1 MFVLAAAPAAADP
14 TEPYTP
20 TPGQPGKD
28 VVWVPTPEAMV
39 ERMLDIARA
48 TPDDF
53 VIDLGSGDG
62 RTVIAAAR
70 RGIPALGVE
79 YNEKLVEL
87 SRANAQAAGVA
98 DKASFVQG
106 DMYEADISKASV
118 MILFLLPE
126 NLDKLADKFLDLRP
140 GSRIVLNTF
149 PVSGWSPDY
158 SEKVQQCDIWCTVHL
173 YVVPAKVDGTW
184 QWGDGTLQ
192 LKQAFQ
198 FLQGTLTRD
207 GKTLP
212 IADGQLRGDRISF
225 AIDGTRY
232 EGHVD
237 GDRIAGEAGADGKNW
252 SARRTAAK
260 RK

>member
-1 MFVLAAAPAAADP
+1 
-14 TEPYTP
+14 
-20 TPGQPGKD
+20 
-28 VVWVPTPEAMV
+28 
-39 ERMLDIARA
+39 
-48 TPDDF
+48 
-53 VIDLGSGDG
+53 
-62 RTVIAAAR
+62 
-70 RGIPALGVE
+70 
-79 YNEKLVEL
+79 
-87 SRANAQAAGVA
+87 
-98 DKASFVQG
+98 
-106 DMYEADISKASV
+106 
-118 MILFLLPE
+118 
-126 NLDKLADKFLDLRP
+126 
-140 GSRIVLNTF
+140 
-149 PVSGWSPDY
+149 

-232 EGHVD
+232 DGRVD

-252 SARRTAAK
+252 SAR
-260 RK
+260 